1 MLQASYEEFD
11 YLDWLD
17 EIRNDVTKM
26 LPTGIKV
33 LAVVVKGPKPAKLL
47 QIQTYST
54 LYGLDSIK
62 HENCCAD

>member
-1 MLQASYEEFD
+1 MLQASYQEFD

-47 QIQTYST
+47 QI
-54 LYGLDSIK
+54 
-62 HENCCAD
+62 